1 MGTPL
6 YAIETPA
13 ATRILQDLAPEEGEG
28 PLREIPY
35 DQLVPGTY
43 QVGATQISADGLC
56 SALDFGCPSLEKVFS
71 DYADRINEHIE
82 SGELQN
88 GQAFM
93 IIEDW
98 QQNLKKIT
106 MRVIWNDSGSGEEKT
121 YEQHIF
127 LHKDRLR

>member
-28 PLREIPY
+28 PIREIPY
-35 DQLVPGTY
+35 DELITGTY
-43 QVGATQISADGLC
+43 QVGVTQIGVAGLC
-56 SALDFGCPSLEKVFS
+56 PDLDFGCPKLEEVFTEYS
-71 DYADRINEHIE
+71 AEVTEKIE
-82 SGELQN
+82 EGELVN
-88 GQAFM
+88 GQGFM

-98 QQNLKKIT
+98 QENLKKVT
-106 MRVIWNDSGSGEEKT
+106 MRIVWNDPVTNEEKS
-121 YEQHIF
+121 YERLIF